1 MLSLDRRMSF
11 EVEFNQV
18 AIAVADMLARQ
29 MDDIFLGLVEG
40 AGTEPHDP
48 THRTAEAAN
57 RIVVLCRR
65 LVEEIQRYERW
76 DQLRREQ
83 EQQEIPEQD
92 LPF

>member
-1 MLSLDRRMSF
+1 MLDLDRRKSF

-18 AIAVADMLARQ
+18 AIAVAEMLARE
-29 MDDIFLGLVEG
+29 MDDVFLGLVEG

-65 LVEEIQRYERW
+65 LAEEVRRYERC
-76 DQLRREQ
+76 DQLRREA
-83 EQQEIPEQD
+83 EEDRIP
-92 LPF
+92 F

>member
-29 MDDIFLGLVEG
+29 MDDVFLGLVEG

-48 THRTAEAAN
+48 SHRTAEAAN

-65 LVEEIQRYERW
+65 LTEEVRRYERCEL
-76 DQLRREQ
+76 LRREV
-83 EQQEIPEQD
+83 EED
-92 LPF
+92 NLPF

>member
-1 MLSLDRRMSF
+1 MSF

-29 MDDIFLGLVEG
+29 MDDVFLGLVEG

-48 THRTAEAAN
+48 SHRTAEAAN

-65 LVEEIQRYERW
+65 LTEEVRRYERCEL
-76 DQLRREQ
+76 LRREV
-83 EQQEIPEQD
+83 EED
-92 LPF
+92 NLPF

>member
-18 AIAVADMLARQ
+18 VIAVADMLARQ
-29 MDDIFLGLVEG
+29 MDDIFLGLVES

-48 THRTAEAAN
+48 TYRTAEAAN
-57 RIVVLCRR
+57 RIVVLSRR
-65 LVEEIQRYERW
+65 LAGEIRRYQRC
-76 DQLRREQ
+76 DLVRRETD
-83 EQQEIPEQD
+83 EEN

>member
-18 AIAVADMLARQ
+18 AIAVAQMLVRQ
-29 MDDIFLGLVEG
+29 MDDTFLWLIDQADTQRDG
-40 AGTEPHDP
+40 PQH
-48 THRTAEAAN
+48 HTAEVAN

-76 DQLRREQ
+76 NQLRQEQ
-83 EQQEIPEQD
+83 EQKQIAEDD